1 MAVLGP
7 EFPRSNFARE
17 KADPAGRM
25 AGCVASRINGG
36 KRSHFYKG
44 VKRSTKSAV

>member
-17 KADPAGRM
+17 KADSAGRM

-36 KRSHFYKG
+36 KRSRFIKG
-44 VKRSTKSAV
+44 VETGV